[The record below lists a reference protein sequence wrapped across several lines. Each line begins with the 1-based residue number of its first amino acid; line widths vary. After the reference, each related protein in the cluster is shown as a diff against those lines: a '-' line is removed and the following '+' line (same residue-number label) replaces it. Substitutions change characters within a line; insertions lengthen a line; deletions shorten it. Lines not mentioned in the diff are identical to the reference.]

1 MITPDP
7 MDKTLQ
13 DARWL
18 WEQCFPEDD
27 SLFLDFYFS
36 EVAQAQDTYI
46 DYDESGRPI
55 AHIGILRYAYE
66 AKPNRSLAYISGAC
80 TLPEARQQGLMKQ
93 LMTRVIKEE
102 KERGSEALILIP
114 ADEDLRRYYS
124 KHFGFVDTAPYLS
137 LAPQEYAQ
145 YLDALDPKPLLY
157 SDATEALEHTPLSS
171 KHICYTREQCQAI
184 IEEYSRFP
192 IGIFRTSSTD
202 QGIRGLLLAR
212 HTASKLYI
220 DCLIGDKPTRQSLL
234 ADLQSEYPDLPCQV
248 QYLFPDEY
256 PGRLLDSDF
265 APSPRPWGM
274 ALPLK
279 EEARTYPWECLGIS
293 LVHN

>member
-36 EVAQAQDTYI
+36 EVAQAHDTYI
-46 DYDESGRPI
+46 DYNESGRPI

-66 AKPNRSLAYISGAC
+66 AKPNRTLAYISGAC

-137 LAPQEYAQ
+137 LAPQEYAL

-157 SDATEALEHTPLSS
+157 TDAPSALSASPLSPQ
-171 KHICYTREQCQAI
+171 HIRYTREQCQAI

-192 IGIFRTSSTD
+192 IGIYRTLSTE
-202 QGIRGLLLAR
+202 QGVRGLLLAR
-212 HTASKLYI
+212 HTDSKLYV
-220 DCLIGDKPTRQSLL
+220 DCLIGDKATRQRLL
-234 ADLQSEYPDLPCQV
+234 ADIQSEYPDLPCQV
-248 QYLFPDEY
+248 QYLFPDEDLR
-256 PGRLLDSDF
+256 RLLDANF

-279 EEARTYPWECLGIS
+279 EEARTYAWERLGIS